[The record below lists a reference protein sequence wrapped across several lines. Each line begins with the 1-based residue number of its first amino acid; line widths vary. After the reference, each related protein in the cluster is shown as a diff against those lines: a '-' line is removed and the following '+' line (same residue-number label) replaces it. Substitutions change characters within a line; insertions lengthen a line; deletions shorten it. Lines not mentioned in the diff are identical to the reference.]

1 MDSVAMM
8 WPRIRGG
15 GLCAGVALLLV
26 SGSPAEAGPAV
37 VRGPWILVTLP
48 ALGTVTWRCETAG
61 RPTAPRLGALGLG
74 FRVQELGATTNVRLH
89 IGRTTLVRRRLQP
102 GQSILFP
109 YARSRLQELE
119 LVQQTGAG
127 KLVARVRVDFVP
139 RLLSTY
145 CYPYLPPRMTVD
157 MFPRR

>member
-1 MDSVAMM
+1 MTSSRM
-8 WPRIRGG
+8 RGCV
-15 GLCAGVALLLV
+15 LCAAVMVVLV
-26 SGSPAEAGPAV
+26 IGSSAAAGPAV
-37 VRGPWILVTLP
+37 VRGPWTLVTLP
-48 ALGTVTWRCETAG
+48 ALGAVTWRCDTTG
-61 RPTAPRLGALGLG
+61 RPTAPGLGALGLG

-157 MFPRR
+157 VFPRR

>member
-1 MDSVAMM
+1 MTSS
-8 WPRIRGG
+8 RIRGG
-15 GLCAGVALLLV
+15 VLCAAIMLV
-26 SGSPAEAGPAV
+26 LVIGSTAAARPAV
-37 VRGPWILVTLP
+37 VRGPWNLVTLP
-48 ALGTVTWRCETAG
+48 ALGTVTWRCDPRGPA
-61 RPTAPRLGALGLG
+61 TAPGLGALGLG

-89 IGRTTLVRRRLQP
+89 IGKTTLVRRRLQP

-157 MFPRR
+157 VLPRR